1 MCKFKDYFLKG
12 TTCHTELSQES
23 EVSIKSKRGYFAN
36 AQYDNDLFVIFLPCH
51 TEALAEVSINLKC
64 ALNSLDF
71 FATACALQPVGSP
84 FCKRLKMTKNAFIV
98 IHKQGSKHQTKG

>member
-1 MCKFKDYFLKG
+1 MCLCKFTDYFLKG

-51 TEALAEVSINLKC
+51 TEALAEVSTNLSVFKRVFESFS
-64 ALNSLDF
+64 AKLLNFKAKFS
-71 FATACALQPVGSP
+71 
-84 FCKRLKMTKNAFIV
+84 
-98 IHKQGSKHQTKG
+98 HKQRFLVS